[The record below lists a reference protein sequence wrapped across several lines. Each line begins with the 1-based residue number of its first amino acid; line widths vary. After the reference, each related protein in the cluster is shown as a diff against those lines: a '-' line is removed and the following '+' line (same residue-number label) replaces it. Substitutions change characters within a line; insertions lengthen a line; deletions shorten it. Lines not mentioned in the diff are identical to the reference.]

1 VKRRA
6 SFASDAVTRTISAR
20 GTVVTSYETRGHR
33 TQGERLAMNQK
44 TRHAR
49 RRSGSHTALHRDETV
64 GRHGQ
69 RVDPALNEELR
80 EFRTESEFV
89 IIK

>member
-1 VKRRA
+1 
-6 SFASDAVTRTISAR
+6 
-20 GTVVTSYETRGHR
+20 
-33 TQGERLAMNQK
+33 MNQK
-44 TRHAR
+44 NRRAR

-80 EFRTESEFV
+80 EFRSENEFV
-89 IIK
+89 IMK